1 MARFVSKDEQNS
13 VINTMS
19 GSERQA
25 YEAAK
30 NSGDF
35 AAGAKIYANAYNR
48 QQSGGSQQ
56 QSGAG
61 GGQKTAIGNAFDNFQ
76 MLGGDISPEN
86 VQKQA
91 DAQTKPA
98 KSFSE
103 QIDKGSNVTDNIL
116 FNQWREQFSKQPSAR
131 DEQAEGKQLQQEY
144 RAAVKAYEEANRQAA
159 SPNMPM
165 LTGADLLYDTANRG
179 KNQQDS
185 AQNAAIEA
193 RKAVDAAKAKL
204 DAWNEQHGAEKAVDL
219 TTFSGKVEDFFYAPG
234 VWDNAGLT
242 AEQAARQAELKYRL
256 ETGNLSRAEKDNI
269 LQELH
274 EMDSNA
280 GREARAYTGGER
292 ARNFFDSWVQGFRG
306 SYANAAGNIAE
317 LNKDSGT
324 GADAVRQS
332 IEQEISAMERQ
343 RQQAEKELENAQ
355 WLAKLGDTEAVKNAT
370 EKLSGIDNYINY
382 LKNELGKAGQK
393 IAEQTDEQILKPLYN
408 YADRELS
415 ASGEKMN
422 AAKYGTSRAGQ
433 FALDIGK
440 TGLDMAADAALNI
453 PMQGAG
459 LASMAAR
466 VYGQTAAEARN
477 EGDSAEKAA
486 AKGLT
491 SALIEIA
498 TEKLG
503 GTNLSYGEG
512 AFSKAIKNAG
522 DKLAGSTAWRI
533 VSDTLGEGFEE
544 VLSDVLNTV
553 AEHGFGWDDGTRTL
567 GEALKDESGQ
577 MLYDFLLGSAVG
589 ALGTGANAVTGAY
602 KRGGGAP
609 TQETNAVN
617 NAAPA
622 VPATV
627 DVSNLENTTV
637 PAQNAAEAPQAAEA
651 LQATIEE
658 QNNTASTQE
667 TGSIKDTPN
676 EIVAKLKN
684 NIPYLHQEPIVSTL
698 NGNEFAR
705 GEKKLSEQ
713 VSDFFKS
720 FGNKVFRSGLGNV
733 VLDERGVKSDIAH
746 GLGRAKSITFA
757 AVPDVIASGKQ
768 IDFQE
773 NWKGRGYDSYV
784 FAAPIKIGEKT
795 SYVAAVV
802 LSDTNNRFYLHEV
815 VDENGN
821 LIYSMKKASSTSRP
835 GLPQTNGGVT
845 GVKEASPATLNVP
858 TVLDDIS
865 SNTSI
870 PIGGENVNGNFTTA
884 QGTAARTSPVDTLL
898 SAAGINTQPAPQNV
912 SEAQNQPAEMN
923 VQQNEQPQ
931 AAEAPQAEN
940 EQNKTASTQET
951 ENRMM
956 SDADLQDY
964 LSVGE
969 RKHVRN
975 AKEAQLNSGDS
986 PILTTIGQIRN
997 FIRTALYGEQTD
1009 TIKAYGKVG
1018 GKMARD
1024 ISTASDGKTNV
1035 SGYYLEL
1042 DGNRIRHMKDHVDT
1056 DTDGRNV
1063 PLTSTQAEQLTDYID
1078 QYDSVLDVLTRK
1090 DGSTKVYL
1098 SKDTGDGHV
1107 VIVELVSKGRQ
1118 SLQPVTAWQN
1128 TYEAFENIWGKKR
1141 ADSASQAEEN
1151 SGSRGY
1157 QPALTETPSSIVGNV
1172 SAEAPASNTSIPTTG
1187 ENVNGNVDTTAR
1199 TSPVDTLLGAAGI
1212 NTQPALQNVS
1222 EAGNSSIQTAQ
1233 SGENVNVDYTA
1244 AANEAFNA
1252 ATAQQE
1258 RLDNI
1263 AGEISAALGVPYYPG
1278 KQKSVSSIISR
1289 LSRNEARGKGNDWHT
1304 LKDLARTHIEMNSW
1318 EDIPKVLS
1326 MLDEMKIPYTASAKS
1341 TDFGYKGFHIV
1352 WYENGVGHEL
1362 QLSTPEA
1369 WAVKQK
1375 SEEIYAKWRDAT
1387 AEPDF
1392 VPTAEFDK
1400 DVAESIAMFNQL
1412 NLPDF
1417 SSFATSSGVSN
1428 RASSSKSSPNNIGE
1442 RSEPQPPSA
1451 NSENG
1456 LPGSYLI
1463 TRPESVNVTPI
1474 DNPSNSNNQISSIDI
1489 IQNLPQ
1495 TVNGNFTTAE
1505 GGERY
1510 RSNLGAGKGKT
1521 RRSQTVETI
1530 AEAKITAD
1538 APPMFAAE
1546 RREQLNSYVRNGRF
1560 DYIPDTNE
1568 AQTKRAKRAISE
1580 KGWSQAVQDFHDAVN
1595 SGKASKDL
1603 VAQGAV
1609 LLNNAT
1615 NSGASGGEYLD
1626 LASDYIELLHR
1637 AGEIL
1642 QAGKIL
1648 QQLTPEGRLYCM
1660 QKTVKRI
1667 NNSLTK
1673 GQHKAIAKAREGKNY
1688 KNIREAAD
1696 DYGVT
1701 LDESLATAYLDAKT
1715 DEQRDA
1721 VLSQIQQNIADQ
1733 IPSTFADKWNAMRY
1747 VNMLGNFKTQ
1757 ARNLIGNSAMLVTQT
1772 AKNRVKAA
1780 AEVTAN
1786 LFRAEDNK
1794 MERTAVFWVNGE
1806 LLKQA
1811 AADFDN
1817 IRDIARGEGKYNDT
1831 RKFAKEIEDKR
1842 TILKVSGEWGKTA
1855 DSSFAKAGLRKA
1867 ADVGMSV
1874 LDGYRK
1880 LTNWAMD
1887 AGDVIFLKATYA
1899 DALGGWMKA
1908 HGIKSIADA
1917 TPEQLE
1923 RGRAYAIKEAQEA
1936 TFRDDNAVS
1945 KAVTSIGRNPITEGI
1960 IPFRKTPANVAV
1972 RALEYSPVGVAET
1985 IYKGI
1990 QTKKGD
1996 ATANDVI
2003 NSLSKNIMGSLLSA
2017 AGYVLAKAGFA
2028 RGNEDDE
2035 ELDNFQ
2041 KMQGKQDYAVKIGN
2055 EWVSLSQLAPG
2066 SVPLFMGVK
2075 LYELLDGGS
2084 LSLDDAT
2091 KILGCLNDPLMD
2103 MSMLSGVNDALSDA
2117 VSYGNDADMFWKVL
2131 ANAMLSYLTQGINN
2145 SLIGQIEQA
2154 TEKNR
2159 QTIYTDKNSP
2169 LPSNVQRKIGQAAA
2183 KIPGVDYHQQDY
2195 VDAWGRTQS
2204 NGGRGK
2210 RIFDAIINPFYSS
2223 TDSTSEVD
2231 AELER
2236 IHKAGTNVDGFPEVL
2251 PGKAKRSMEYIKGMT
2266 MTPEEYKQYSIDR
2279 GTKSLELVTDF
2290 MQSKEYKSLTDQQR
2304 AEVISDLYGLA
2315 ANQAINK
2322 VKATNGVDYSEIEK
2336 LKGISDEDAPEYL
2349 AVKQVLSDA
2358 KNGKTKAWDSVDML
2372 LAGIKDYS
2380 PEVQK
2385 KLQSDRGLHVNK
2397 LLYADDKGIDTE
2409 EWFKAYDAIGENI
2422 EANGGSDA
2430 DWVIAEAIGK
2440 LGGSDADKLNTLQSF
2455 NTPEKEKNGDGYK
2468 RNGAVRRYD
2477 AAINSGF
2484 SYDEW
2489 TEVEKAIS
2497 AAGGWSAAEKAKT
2510 PALEAAGFTAQEIKD
2525 IYAVHNASNKDS
2537 KVNYLDEYWQGLIDG
2552 TALKNSEPDSESVMR
2567 AWGLTS

>member
-1 MARFVSKDEQNS
+1 MPNITAAELHALRDAANAQNNTQNQQAQVQPQRLNPDSSAFASAAKDLINKQEKQIESRRISDTSAHAQAQKDNYVMSNPLLHQWKAQQRGLKADGSAHGQAAKDDYADKNPLFHVWRENYLANRENERANLQKKLDELDANRAYVTTTEQSDALEKRRAVFGQQLAALGGTEKKPSAWERIKDTVGGTFEQRLGSDVGTMRALYESGQNS
-13 VINTMS
+13 RTAEYQREMADLEPQI
-19 GSERQA
+19 ER
-25 YEAAK
+25 
-30 NSGDF
+30 
-35 AAGAKIYANAYNR
+35 
-48 QQSGGSQQ
+48 
-56 QSGAG
+56 
-61 GGQKTAIGNAFDNFQ
+61 
-76 MLGGDISPEN
+76 
-86 VQKQA
+86 
-91 DAQTKPA
+91 
-98 KSFSE
+98 
-103 QIDKGSNVTDNIL
+103 
-116 FNQWREQFSKQPSAR
+116 AR
-131 DEQAEGKQLQQEY
+131 
-144 RAAVKAYEEANRQAA
+144 VAYEEMRAQYGEE
-159 SPNMPM
+159 
-165 LTGADLLYDTANRG
+165 GAT
-179 KNQQDS
+179 
-185 AQNAAIEA
+185 
-193 RKAVDAAKAKL
+193 
-204 DAWNEQHGAEKAVDL
+204 
-219 TTFSGKVEDFFYAPG
+219 VE
-234 VWDNAGLT
+234 L
-242 AEQAARQAELKYRL
+242 
-256 ETGNLSRAEKDNI
+256 NI
-269 LQELH
+269 LQDLQRKYAAYKQVVDQNIQQRATAATSDMSNRLSELGANKL
-274 EMDSNA
+274 ENAKEGLGFAGRVAVDIGSGAVNLLTDAALGRVGGAALSNA
-280 GREARAYTGGER
+280 AL
-292 ARNFFDSWVQGFRG
+292 GFRG
-306 SYANAAGNIAE
+306 
-317 LNKDSGT
+317 
-324 GADAVRQS
+324 
-332 IEQEISAMERQ
+332 
-343 RQQAEKELENAQ
+343 
-355 WLAKLGDTEAVKNAT
+355 
-370 EKLSGIDNYINY
+370 
-382 LKNELGKAGQK
+382 
-393 IAEQTDEQILKPLYN
+393 
-408 YADRELS
+408 
-415 ASGEKMN
+415 
-422 AAKYGTSRAGQ
+422 
-433 FALDIGK
+433 F
-440 TGLDMAADAALNI
+440 
-453 PMQGAG
+453 
-459 LASMAAR
+459 
-466 VYGQTAAEARN
+466 
-477 EGDSAEKAA
+477 
-486 AKGLT
+486 
-491 SALIEIA
+491 
-498 TEKLG
+498 
-503 GTNLSYGEG
+503 
-512 AFSKAIKNAG
+512 
-522 DKLAGSTAWRI
+522 GST
-533 VSDTLGEGFEE
+533 V
-544 VLSDVLNTV
+544 
-553 AEHGFGWDDGTRTL
+553 
-567 GEALKDESGQ
+567 
-577 MLYDFLLGSAVG
+577 
-589 ALGTGANAVTGAY
+589 
-602 KRGGGAP
+602 
-609 TQETNAVN
+609 
-617 NAAPA
+617 
-622 VPATV
+622 
-627 DVSNLENTTV
+627 
-637 PAQNAAEAPQAAEA
+637 QAAEA
-651 LQATIEE
+651 EGAGIGTQITAGTVEAAKEILMGKMFDGLAGAYGKGAADDIIESAVDRLAATDTGRNALRALFKSTGEGAEEFIESKLDPLVSAIYDHGKALNQKYGSGWQGYKEAAVDDLYSGLIGFALGAGGQVVDAGRGDYKKANAELDAGRAVTE
-658 QNNTASTQE
+658 QNNTAPRQEAEKKHISMADFTDNSSQIWDNLDYNDTAAQTKAMQDAHNRMISEGRVVEIPESTQQRTAE
-667 TGSIKDTPN
+667 
-676 EIVAKLKN
+676 A
-684 NIPYLHQEPIVSTL
+684 
-698 NGNEFAR
+698 F
-705 GEKKLSEQ
+705 
-713 VSDFFKS
+713 
-720 FGNKVFRSGLGNV
+720 
-733 VLDERGVKSDIAH
+733 
-746 GLGRAKSITFA
+746 
-757 AVPDVIASGKQ
+757 PDL
-768 IDFQE
+768 
-773 NWKGRGYDSYV
+773 R
-784 FAAPIKIGEKT
+784 
-795 SYVAAVV
+795 
-802 LSDTNNRFYLHEV
+802 
-815 VDENGN
+815 
-821 LIYSMKKASSTSRP
+821 SMKKSERTPILKQKIAELKGTLRQFLNSLKNGSFEFEVNGNVLEAKLYDTGIKEVLEKINQDKANMLSHSDQIFDNAEYLYSLPDYGGDEHVYRWNYFYSP
-835 GLPQTNGGVT
+835 VKIGDNILGVRIAVRDMAAPAESQIYNWGIKKSPTLDDAKLLPQSGGVPGAVSSDGENSASLD
-845 GVKEASPATLNVP
+845 GVGDGFSRKPNGISSEVS
-858 TVLDDIS
+858 DDIS

-870 PIGGENVNGNFTTA
+870 PSGGENVNGNFTTA
-884 QGTAARTSPVDTLL
+884 A
-898 SAAGINTQPAPQNV
+898 
-912 SEAQNQPAEMN
+912 
-923 VQQNEQPQ
+923 
-931 AAEAPQAEN
+931 
-940 EQNKTASTQET
+940 
-951 ENRMM
+951 
-956 SDADLQDY
+956 
-964 LSVGE
+964 
-969 RKHVRN
+969 
-975 AKEAQLNSGDS
+975 
-986 PILTTIGQIRN
+986 
-997 FIRTALYGEQTD
+997 
-1009 TIKAYGKVG
+1009 G
-1018 GKMARD
+1018 GK
-1024 ISTASDGKTNV
+1024 
-1035 SGYYLEL
+1035 
-1042 DGNRIRHMKDHVDT
+1042 
-1056 DTDGRNV
+1056 
-1063 PLTSTQAEQLTDYID
+1063 
-1078 QYDSVLDVLTRK
+1078 
-1090 DGSTKVYL
+1090 
-1098 SKDTGDGHV
+1098 
-1107 VIVELVSKGRQ
+1107 
-1118 SLQPVTAWQN
+1118 
-1128 TYEAFENIWGKKR
+1128 
-1141 ADSASQAEEN
+1141 
-1151 SGSRGY
+1151 
-1157 QPALTETPSSIVGNV
+1157 
-1172 SAEAPASNTSIPTTG
+1172 
-1187 ENVNGNVDTTAR
+1187 TAR

-1212 NTQPALQNVS
+1212 NTQPAPQNVS

-1463 TRPESVNVTPI
+1463 TRPESVNVTPT
-1474 DNPSNSNNQISSIDI
+1474 DNPSNSNNVMSSMDI

-1546 RREQLNSYVRNGRF
+1546 RREQLNSYVQNGRF

-1648 QQLTPEGRLYCM
+1648 LQLTPEGRLYCM

-1688 KNIREAAD
+1688 KNIKEAAD

-1721 VLSQIQQNIADQ
+1721 VISQIQQNIADQ

-1757 ARNLIGNSAMLVTQT
+1757 ARNLIGNSAMFVTQT

-1842 TILKVSGEWGKTA
+1842 TILKVNGEWGKTA

-2041 KMQGKQDYAVKIGN
+2041 KMQGKQDYAIKIGN
-2055 EWVSLSQLAPG
+2055 EWVSLSQLAPV

-2251 PGKAKRSMEYIKGMT
+2251 PDKAKRSMEYIKGMT

-2385 KLQSDRGLHVNK
+2385 KLQSDSGLHVNK

-2552 TALKNSEPDSESVMR
+2552 TALKNSDTQTGKKIDTEYAMKMLGI
-2567 AWGLTS
+2567 A